1 MEICVR
7 YFRFFEANPDLVAGV
22 LEKFVQYVHHNHVK
36 VRSRSWYLLQR
47 FVRHVRHQIGNVAE
61 TLIQALA
68 SLLPIKAELPEDGSE
83 GSEQDNEDMSSNENE
98 QTANAQFNSQLYLYE
113 AIGCICSARSI
124 PVETQ
129 VVYLRSVITP
139 LFADLQAH
147 IPLAESSD
155 KRAALQVHHVIMALG
170 TLARGY
176 SDWTPGNVNAHDTA
190 PPAPVISEE
199 FVKTAEAILMA
210 LERLRLLFDVRE
222 AARFAFSR
230 LLGVLGNRIL
240 PQLPRWIDGLLSQ
253 TSTKD
258 EMALFIRLLD
268 QVVFG
273 FKSEIFDILN
283 TLLTPFLQR
292 VLAGMREETSG
303 TDDEIQLAELKRDF
317 LSFLLVVLNN
327 NLEGVFVSAVNQSIF
342 GAAVST
348 IEDLAKDISDFPT
361 AKLALAVLVRMV
373 ATWGGPDVVAPIPSH
388 NKNNNNNNN
397 NNHNNAPANKTLM
410 NGETPS
416 TSSSSSYKL
425 EGFDQFMITRFSPL
439 TWSLPSNPAFDAKD
453 AQGKQVLIEAAAL
466 QKAIY
471 AKTGAAY
478 LTYLRE
484 VELSRMM
491 GMDGGVME
499 EYLRNLVTLDI
510 RGFQGYFRVSD
521 SDIPPPPFPSLPF
534 PPLLFQLR

>member
-7 YFRFFEANPDLVAGV
+7 YYRFFEINTELITRV
-22 LEKFVQYVHHNHVK
+22 LEKFVQFVHHNHVK
-36 VRSRSWYLLQR
+36 VRNRSWYLLQR
-47 FVRHVRHQIGNVAE
+47 FVKHVRNHIGDIAG
-61 TLIQALA
+61 TLIQALGP
-68 SLLPIKAELPEDGSE
+68 LLPIKAELPEDGSD
-83 GSEQDNEDMSSNENE
+83 GSDQDREDMSSNENE
-98 QTANAQFNSQLYLYE
+98 ETANAQFNSQLYLYE

-124 PVETQ
+124 LVENQ
-129 VVYLRSVITP
+129 VAYLRSVINP

-147 IPLAESSD
+147 IPQAESHD
-155 KRAALQVHHVIMALG
+155 KRAALQVHHLIMALG

-176 SDWTPGNVNAHDTA
+176 SDWTPGASGAQNTV
-190 PPAPVISEE
+190 PPAAAISEE
-199 FVKTAEAILMA
+199 FVKSAEAILVA

-273 FKSEIFDILN
+273 FKTEIFDILN

-292 VLAGMREETSG
+292 VLAGMREETVG
-303 TDDEIQLAELKRDF
+303 TDDEIQLAELKREF

-327 NLEGVFVSAVNQSIF
+327 NLEAVFVSAINQSIF

-348 IEDLAKDISDFPT
+348 IEDLAKDITDFPT
-361 AKLALAVLVRMV
+361 AKLSLAVLVRMV
-373 ATWGGPDVVAPIPSH
+373 ATWGGPDVVAPVPSPD
-388 NKNNNNNNN
+388 
-397 NNHNNAPANKTLM
+397 HNNTPANKVTT
-410 NGETPS
+410 NGDTP
-416 TSSSSSYKL
+416 YRL

-439 TWSLPSNPAFDAKD
+439 CWALPSNPNFDAKD
-453 AQGKQVLIEAAAL
+453 AQGKQVLLEAAAL

-471 AKTGAAY
+471 AKTGQEY

-484 VELSRMM
+484 VELNGM
-491 GMDGGVME
+491 GMNSGIIDD
-499 EYLRNLVTLDI
+499 YLRNLSTLDI
-510 RGFQGYFRVSD
+510 KAFQNYFRVRLFISINLN
-521 SDIPPPPFPSLPF
+521 SGF
-534 PPLLFQLR
+534 LLKDDAHLAVG